1 MRKSVFIL
9 ITKFKMFYKYGIPVT
24 SIEDIPLHE
33 IKRKVRD
40 SFYPIK
46 DFQSSIGMN
55 VVPDPDNKE
64 VPQQFPVTNNA
75 DDDIDTIIEDLQ
87 SLSMSDSGYERAK
100 DLEGFRANGSY
111 DIDTSFI
118 EWLDMLDSDFDDA
131 RRENVKRWVKA
142 HDIKPKYEK
151 GTQLVVKE
159 HFTRSPELQV
169 GKVIFVNGFYENEAK
184 YCVSNEKDSKR
195 NVLIIYEKIEQCCV
209 AS

>member
-1 MRKSVFIL
+1 METLLFKDSEVFV
-9 ITKFKMFYKYGIPVT
+9 K
-24 SIEDIPLHE
+24 E
-33 IKRKVRD
+33 R
-40 SFYPIK
+40 PIK
-46 DFQSSIGMN
+46 LSEKQEAEIWHKLA
-55 VVPDPDNKE
+55 KE
-64 VPQQFPVTNNA
+64 VIDNGWS

-87 SLSMSDSGYERAK
+87 SLSMSDSGYEMAK

-111 DIDTSFI
+111 YIDTSFI

-169 GKVIFVNGFYENEAK
+169 GKVIFVNGYYENEAK

-195 NVLIIYEKIEQCCV
+195 NVLIIYENIERCCNELII
-209 AS
+209 

>member
-1 MRKSVFIL
+1 METLLFKDSETFIKERP
-9 ITKFKMFYKYGIPVT
+9 TKLSEKQ
-24 SIEDIPLHE
+24 EAE
-33 IKRKVRD
+33 IWQKLA
-40 SFYPIK
+40 
-46 DFQSSIGMN
+46 
-55 VVPDPDNKE
+55 KE
-64 VPQQFPVTNNA
+64 VVDNGWS

-87 SLSMSDSGYERAK
+87 NLSMYDSGYEMAK
-100 DLEGFRANGSY
+100 DLEGFSSNGNY

-159 HFTRSPELQV
+159 RFTRSPELQV
-169 GKVIFVNGFYENEAK
+169 GKVIFVNGYYENEAK

-195 NVLIIYEKIEQCCV
+195 NILIVYENIERCCA

>member
-1 MRKSVFIL
+1 METLLFKDSETFIKERP
-9 ITKFKMFYKYGIPVT
+9 TKLSEKQ
-24 SIEDIPLHE
+24 EAE
-33 IKRKVRD
+33 IWQKLA
-40 SFYPIK
+40 
-46 DFQSSIGMN
+46 
-55 VVPDPDNKE
+55 KE
-64 VPQQFPVTNNA
+64 VVDNGWSG
-75 DDDIDTIIEDLQ
+75 DDIDTIIEDLQ
-87 SLSMSDSGYERAK
+87 NLSRYDSGYEMAK
-100 DLEGFRANGSY
+100 DLECFISNGNY

-142 HDIKPKYEK
+142 HSIKPKYEI

-184 YCVSNEKDSKR
+184 YCVSNEKDSKQ
-195 NVLIIYEKIEQCCV
+195 NILIVYEDIERCCA